1 MEGSVIYDGGVILDS
16 SLDSGVITSGGY
28 ETGTI
33 SDGVPLQGTII
44 DSKTSGDSARYE
56 SAKPAIDDKQAIE
69 SDAAMLTVSVPI
81 ENARVTVNG
90 HETSS
95 DGSIRQFMSRGLKK
109 GYVYTYVVKVEYES
123 NGDTKTDEK
132 SVKLRS
138 GETERVE
145 FEKPT
150 EPAGADVTVTK
161 NADMTTVVRLHV
173 PADAKVTLAGNET
186 KGNGSIRTF
195 RTTQLKPGEQWS
207 NYTVNVTAV
216 IHGQSVSQERTVN
229 VVAGSTT
236 ELTFNFDSISVA
248 RR

>member
-1 MEGSVIYDGGVILDS
+1 MEGSVIYDSGVILDS
-16 SLDSGVITSGGY
+16 SLDSGVITDGGY

-33 SDGVPLQGTII
+33 SDDVPLEGKVI
-44 DSKTSGDSARYE
+44 SSEPVGDSARYE
-56 SAKPAIDDKQAIE
+56 SAKPAID
-69 SDAAMLTVSVPI
+69 SDAALLTVSVPHDQ
-81 ENARVTVNG
+81 AKVTVNG

-109 GYVYTYVVKVEYES
+109 GYVYTYVVKVEYEA
-123 NGDTKTDEK
+123 NGEAKTEEK
-132 SVKLRS
+132 SVKLRP
-138 GETERVE
+138 GDNERVE
-145 FEKPT
+145 FEKPA
-150 EPAGADVTVTK
+150 EPSTADVTVTK
-161 NADMTTVVRLHV
+161 NADTTTVVKLHV

-186 KGNGSIRTF
+186 KGSGAIRTF

-216 IHGQSVSQERTVN
+216 INGQSVSKMRTVN

-236 ELTFNFDSISVA
+236 ELTFDFDSVSVA